1 MNCAATRSLF
11 PHINRILGDPEID
24 DACLAMKNVKAGL
37 TVLLLLAATAAGKRK
52 DDVVVM
58 KNGDRLTG
66 EIKRLEDGKL
76 IFSAPYMTADV
87 ALDWRGVERVESKDE
102 YSVYLSSGESHTG
115 LISKQGG
122 DAGANVSIYAGEVAL
137 LVPRED
143 VVSIRPV
150 ESNMW
155 RQMTGSVDYGYNFT
169 GGENSNTQSSL
180 AAAMAYRVENWWME
194 LDGSSVFNSQSE
206 GSSTGRNTFSF
217 LYARKLTDRWYAGAL
232 SEFLNSRQQDLSLR
246 ATAGGGL
253 GRVLVRSERTSLRL
267 LSGLLFSREDYTSSA
282 GAQPRSN
289 NVEALFSLRYNMY
302 RFKKMDVSAIL
313 YSYPSLTD
321 PGRVRSGVQT
331 SLGIE
336 VFRNF
341 KWKFNLYENFDSRPP
356 VHAPRNDF
364 GTGTSVG
371 WTF

>member
-1 MNCAATRSLF
+1 MKDVTAA
-11 PHINRILGDPEID
+11 
-24 DACLAMKNVKAGL
+24 L
-37 TVLLLLAATAAGKRK
+37 TALLLLTIPAASKRK

-66 EIKRLEDGKL
+66 EIKRLEEGKL
-76 IFSAPYMTADV
+76 IFSASYMTGDV

-102 YSVYLSSGESHTG
+102 YSVYLTSGASHTG
-115 LISKQGG
+115 LISKQPAR
-122 DAGANVSIYAGEVAL
+122 DAEAGASFLIHAGDDDIRV
-137 LVPRED
+137 RRQD
-143 VVSIRPV
+143 VVSVRPL
-150 ESNMW
+150 ESSVW
-155 RQMTGSVDYGYNFT
+155 RQMTGSIDYGYNFT
-169 GGENSNTQSSL
+169 GGKNSNTQSSL
-180 AAAMAYRVENWWME
+180 SAAIAYRVENWWME
-194 LDGSSVFNSQSE
+194 VDGSSVLNSQSQ
-206 GSSTGRNTFSF
+206 GDSTGRNTLSF
-217 LYARKLTDRWYAGAL
+217 LYARKISDRWYAGAL

-253 GRVLVRSERTSLRL
+253 GRVLIRSEHTSLRL
-267 LSGLLFSREDYTSSA
+267 LSGLLFSREDYTSEA
-282 GAQPRSN
+282 GPQPRAN
-289 NVEALFSLRYNMY
+289 NTEALVSLRYNMY
-302 RFKKMDVSAIL
+302 RFKKVNVSATL

-321 PGRVRSGVQT
+321 PGRVRMGVQS

>member
-1 MNCAATRSLF
+1 M
-11 PHINRILGDPEID
+11 
-24 DACLAMKNVKAGL
+24 
-37 TVLLLLAATAAGKRK
+37 VLLLLTIPAAAKRN

-76 IFSAPYMTADV
+76 IFSAAYMTADV
-87 ALDWRGVERVESKDE
+87 ALDWRRVERVESKDE
-102 YSVYLSSGESHTG
+102 YSVYLTSGESHTG
-115 LISKQGG
+115 VISKQAE
-122 DAGANVSIYAGEVAL
+122 DTQTATNFFIYAGERDFRFR
-137 LVPRED
+137 RED
-143 VVSIRPV
+143 VVAVRPL
-150 ESNMW
+150 ESSLW
-155 RQMTGSVDYGYNFT
+155 RQMTGSIDYGYSFT
-169 GGENSNTQSSL
+169 GGRNSNTQSSL
-180 AAAMAYRVENWWME
+180 SAAMAYRVENWWME
-194 LDGSSVFNSQSE
+194 LDGSSVLNSQSQ
-206 GSSTGRNTFSF
+206 GDSTGRNTFSF

-267 LSGLLFSREDYTSSA
+267 LSGFLFSREDYTSEA
-282 GAQPRSN
+282 GPQPRSN
-289 NVEALFSLRYNMY
+289 NAEALFSLRYNMY
-302 RFKKMDVSAIL
+302 RFKKVDVSAVV

-321 PGRVRSGVQT
+321 PGRVRMGVQS